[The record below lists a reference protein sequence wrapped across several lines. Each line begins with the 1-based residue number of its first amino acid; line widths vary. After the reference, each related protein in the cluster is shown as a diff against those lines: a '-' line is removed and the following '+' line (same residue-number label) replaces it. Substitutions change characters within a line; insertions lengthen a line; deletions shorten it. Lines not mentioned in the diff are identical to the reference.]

1 MYFRNIT
8 SLVLFM
14 ALISMQSVKASHYM
28 GGEISYEHISG
39 NDYKI
44 RLKIIR
50 DCSGIPLATTMPIEI
65 SSPGAQNTTITLN
78 RVSVTDVTQLCP
90 GQQSKCSSPNVGLF
104 GSEEH
109 IF

>member
-14 ALISMQSVKASHYM
+14 ALVSMQSMKASHYM

-50 DCSGIPLATTMPIEI
+50 DCSGVPLGTTMPIEI
-65 SSPGAQNTTITLN
+65 SSPGSPSTSITSHK
-78 RVSVTDVTQLCP
+78 SVFHGCHPAL
-90 GQQSKCSSPNVGLF
+90 SWSAISM
-104 GSEEH
+104 H
-109 IF
+109 IV